1 MKKNF
6 SCIIFSGL
14 DGSGKSTQA
23 NLLKD
28 FFQEHGISNNYFW
41 LRSPNRI
48 SIPLIVIF
56 KLMRI
61 SFSQKTKSGNMIGVT
76 NLENHKF
83 LQKIWKKTLFSDL
96 KFTVKHKI
104 EPIIDDSKIPIIDR
118 FVIDILVDLA
128 IDTNDD
134 SVVDDLGQNFLSL
147 LPKQSKLFFLDIEP
161 KLSYERNLEESV
173 TILER
178 RKKLYYKI
186 SKITNLIIIDGNKS
200 IEEIHNQIIQECNL
214 K

>member
-1 MKKNF
+1 
-6 SCIIFSGL
+6 
-14 DGSGKSTQA
+14 
-23 NLLKD
+23 
-28 FFQEHGISNNYFW
+28 
-41 LRSPNRI
+41 
-48 SIPLIVIF
+48 
-56 KLMRI
+56 MRI